1 MKFDM
6 AALGWDAAFLTAYHP
21 YDRPDHRPARVTR
34 VDRGVYSLLTAAGA
48 ARAGL
53 GGALLAQV
61 ARDPLAVPC
70 TGDWVVLR
78 SWCDQ
83 RTTIE
88 AVLPRRTRIV
98 RAAAGGQSHGQVL
111 AANVDHAA
119 VVEAMDPGPNPA
131 RLERLL
137 ALAWAS
143 GAQPLVILTK
153 ADLVRRP
160 DPIVAQ
166 VAELAPGAEVIAV
179 SARKG
184 TGLDRLRPMIAR
196 GRTLGLLGP
205 SGAGKSTLV
214 NALAGTTVMVTQAIR
229 RADGRGRHTTT
240 QRALIPLP
248 DGGAVLDTPGLR
260 GVGLQAAADG
270 LEQAFADI
278 DALAEACRFRDCRHG
293 SEPGCA
299 VRGALANGD
308 LTARRLESWR
318 RLRGELSWR
327 GRRATEIRQRYEHRR
342 AAGRPPRSAG

>member
-1 MKFDM
+1 MNLDM
-6 AALGWDAAFLTAYHP
+6 VALGWDTAFTEAYRP
-21 YDRPDHRPARVTR
+21 FDRQDHRPARVAR
-34 VDRGVYSLLTAAGA
+34 VDRAVYSLLTAEGP

-61 ARDPLAVPC
+61 ARDPLTAPC
-70 TGDWVVLR
+70 PGAWVALR
-78 SWCDQ
+78 SWPAQ
-83 RTTIE
+83 GTTIE

-98 RAAAGGQSHGQVL
+98 RAVAGGQSHGQVL
-111 AANVDHAA
+111 AANVDYAA

-131 RLERLL
+131 RVERLL

-160 DPIVAQ
+160 EQVVAQ
-166 VAELAPGAEVIAV
+166 LADLAPGAEVIAV
-179 SARKG
+179 GARRG
-184 TGLDRLRPMIAR
+184 PGLDRLRPLVAR
-196 GRTLGLLGP
+196 GRTLALLGP

-229 RADGRGRHTTT
+229 RADGRGRHTTSH
-240 QRALIPLP
+240 RALIPLP

-260 GVGLQAAADG
+260 GVGLREAAAGG
-270 LEQAFADI
+270 LDQVFADI
-278 DALAEACRFRDCRHG
+278 DALAAACRFRDCRHER
-293 SEPGCA
+293 EPGCA

-308 LTARRLESWR
+308 LSGRRLASWR
-318 RLRGELSWR
+318 RLRQELTWQ

-342 AAGRPPRSAG
+342 GARRPAG